1 MKFFLFAAFM
11 VCFCSSMPWEDTS
24 VVEVETAYHEEPESF
39 NYHEE
44 FVRDSN
50 FEEEENIL
58 KKPSN
63 LTLEGF
69 EWENCGAKGD
79 PVQLKAL
86 TVSPDPIAIPGSVTV
101 SLDATIASTI
111 QTATSVALILK
122 KSVFGVFIEIPC
134 VDNLGS
140 CTYNNPCDL
149 LANVTCPPE
158 LVKLGWTCRC
168 PIPAKHYV
176 VPSTTFK
183 IPKISLPSF
192 LETGDYQIQATLKN
206 GAEELACYKITASL
220 KAA

>member
-11 VCFCSSMPWEDTS
+11 VCFCRSMPWEDTAVIEVNS
-24 VVEVETAYHEEPESF
+24 VGHEERF

-44 FVRDSN
+44 YVRDSIS
-50 FEEEENIL
+50 EEENIL
-58 KKPSN
+58 QNPSN
-63 LTLEGF
+63 LTLGAF

-86 TVSPDPIAIPGSVTV
+86 TVSPDPIAIPGSATVT
-101 SLDATIASTI
+101 LDATIASTI
-111 QTATSVALILK
+111 QTATSLAIVLK

-134 VDNLGS
+134 VDNIGS

-168 PIPAKHYV
+168 PIAAKHYV

-183 IPKISLPSF
+183 IPKIPLPSF
-192 LETGDYQIQATLKN
+192 LESGDYQIQATLKN
-206 GAEELACYKITASL
+206 GGEELACYKITASL
-220 KAA
+220 AAS